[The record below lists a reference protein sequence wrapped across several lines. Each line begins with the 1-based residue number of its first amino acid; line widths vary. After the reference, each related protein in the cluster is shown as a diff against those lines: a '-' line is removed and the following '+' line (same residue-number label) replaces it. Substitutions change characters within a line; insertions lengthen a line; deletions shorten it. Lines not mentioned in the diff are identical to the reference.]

1 MKMSVGVS
9 GNVPRLSISTILND
23 KLHLEYFR
31 EFLNYKDQRL
41 ITLHRGTVLNWFI
54 SPCQVRPNP
63 VHILR
68 QYTLEMTRIILM
80 IVFGNFTNR
89 RNSNAD

>member
-31 EFLNYKDQRL
+31 EFLNFKDQRL
-41 ITLHRGTVLNWFI
+41 ITLHRGTVQNLEHEKI
-54 SPCQVRPNP
+54 SAP
-63 VHILR
+63 
-68 QYTLEMTRIILM
+68 
-80 IVFGNFTNR
+80 
-89 RNSNAD
+89 

>member
-31 EFLNYKDQRL
+31 EFLNFKDQRL
-41 ITLHRGTVLNWFI
+41 ITLHRGTIQN
-54 SPCQVRPNP
+54 
-63 VHILR
+63 
-68 QYTLEMTRIILM
+68 LEIIM
-80 IVFGNFTNR
+80 ICNFKYR
-89 RNSNAD
+89 LESNADLSSLGVKMTHDDLLN

>member
-31 EFLNYKDQRL
+31 EFLNFKDQRL
-41 ITLHRGTVLNWFI
+41 ITLHRGTVQN
-54 SPCQVRPNP
+54 
-63 VHILR
+63 
-68 QYTLEMTRIILM
+68 LEYGII
-80 IVFGNFTNR
+80 TNR
-89 RNSNAD
+89 QNSNAD

>member
-31 EFLNYKDQRL
+31 EFLNFKDQRL
-41 ITLHRGTVLNWFI
+41 ITLHRGTVQIFSNFRVPWTNKVL
-54 SPCQVRPNP
+54 VRPHFF
-63 VHILR
+63 VDVRIVE
-68 QYTLEMTRIILM
+68 LE
-80 IVFGNFTNR
+80 
-89 RNSNAD
+89 

>member
-31 EFLNYKDQRL
+31 EFLNFKDQRL
-41 ITLHRGTVLNWFI
+41 ITLHRGTIQNLEHDSCFV
-54 SPCQVRPNP
+54 
-63 VHILR
+63 IL
-68 QYTLEMTRIILM
+68 Q
-80 IVFGNFTNR
+80 TNKMLT
-89 RNSNAD
+89 SVALGLK